1 MSQNS
6 VGLSETTFD
15 GAVDGREVAEVGGL
29 AREEEVVQW
38 FGQRF
43 RRHRS
48 CFSGRRLVRVRTL
61 GERVRIPPSDLSI
74 KTNNLIKGFAVWL
87 GKNKY
92 LLKK

>member
-29 AREEEVVQW
+29 AREEEVVQR

-48 CFSGRRLVRVRTL
+48 CFSCRRLVRVRTL
-61 GERVRIPPSDLSI
+61 SEWVRIPPSDLPI
-74 KTNNLIKGFAVWL
+74 KTNTVWL